1 MKVQI
6 GDLVQIL
13 DRTGVY
19 QGLWLPD
26 PYIIVESSRYIKC
39 RSLKTGTDANRLLYE
54 VRLFTEEN
62 IEEAHRS
69 FEDRKKQVHEEMN
82 NFLDKFK

>member
-26 PYIIVESSRYIKC
+26 PYIIVERSRYIKC
-39 RSLKTGTDANRLLYE
+39 RSLKTNSKTNRLLWE
-54 VRLFTEEN
+54 VRPFTEEN
-62 IEEAHRS
+62 IEEASRS
-69 FEDRKKQVHEEMN
+69 FEDRKKQIEEEMN
-82 NFLDKFK
+82 NFFDKFK

>member
-26 PYIIVESSRYIKC
+26 PYIIVERSRYIKC
-39 RSLKTGTDANRLLYE
+39 RSLKTDTTASRLLWE
-54 VRLFTEEN
+54 VRPLTEEN
-62 IEEAHRS
+62 IEEARRS
-69 FEDRKKQVHEEMN
+69 LEDRKKQIEEEMN
-82 NFLDKFK
+82 NFFDKFK

>member
-26 PYIIVESSRYIKC
+26 PYIIVKCGRYIKC
-39 RSLKTGTDANRLLYE
+39 RSLKTATESNRLLRE
-54 VRLFTEEN
+54 VRPLTEEN
-62 IEEAHRS
+62 IEEARRC
-69 FEDRKKQVHEEMN
+69 FESRKKQIEEETN